1 MIKERNS
8 NFKQLLALLFVQTF
22 MVIPGFAQY
31 YQYVDPFIGSEGE
44 GNVFIGPS
52 CPFGMVKPGPD
63 ISKGSN
69 SGYVPDM
76 AKPIYGFSQVHVSG
90 TGGGPKY
97 GNIAIMPFAG
107 DFQAIKHESLRKY
120 EKATLGYYSVQ
131 LQQWNIKAEITTS
144 PRVSYY
150 RFQYAPGAGKAIKID
165 GGEFLGETSVPDGRE
180 AQQFVGSEVEVVND
194 STVRGY
200 SKIRGGWNNGKA
212 YTVYYTAVFSKP
224 FNRFVTWK
232 GDEQT
237 EGNHI
242 QVDEGKKTGIKLF
255 FEQPG
260 SDIIEVKMGISFISE
275 LKAAQNISKEI
286 PGWGFEQTLEQTRNR
301 WEDLL
306 KRIEIDKTASVEKKT
321 MFYTALYH
329 TMLMPVD
336 RTGENPLWENTTPY
350 YDDFYAIWDTYRSSG
365 PLITLISPAR
375 QADIVN
381 AMLQIYK
388 RDGYLPDARSG
399 NSNGRTQGG
408 SNGEVV
414 IADAYVKGLK
424 NINYYLGLE
433 SMLKDA
439 NIPPGGNEEQE
450 GRGGLVDYNT
460 LGYVSTNYVRSGNRT
475 LEYAF
480 NDYCIATV
488 AKGLGRNGEYYRFL
502 KKSDNW
508 QNLWRDMEDN
518 GARGFIMPKDA
529 AGRWVDSFSR
539 DVSNGRFT
547 RIPYT
552 PTAQDWPNCVCWWC
566 GFFYEANSW
575 EYSLS
580 IPHDV
585 AALVQKSGGPDAFKK
600 RLDILFD
607 KKFYNVGNEPSFLS
621 PLLYHWIGKPHLSS
635 DRVHQIVDEYF
646 TARRDGIPGNDDSGA
661 MSSWLA
667 FHLMGF
673 YPNAGQPYYLIN
685 TPFFEKTILHLEN
698 GKSFTLRT
706 INLSP
711 KNKYIKSATLNGKP
725 LEQAWF
731 EHKEMVEGGE
741 LVLTMDAMPSTVW
754 GIKSLPPSK
763 SDHN

>member
-1 MIKERNS
+1 MIQERII
-8 NFKQLLALLFVQTF
+8 LLKIITAFLFLAGTAFSVR
-22 MVIPGFAQY
+22 AQY
-31 YQYVDPFIGSEGE
+31 HRYVDPFIGSEGE

-69 SGYVPDM
+69 SGYVADM
-76 AKPIYGFSQVHVSG
+76 KRSIYGFSQVHVSG

-97 GNIAIMPFAG
+97 GNITVMPFSG
-107 DFQAIKHESLRKY
+107 EFGNIKHESLRSN

-131 LQQWNIKAEITTS
+131 LQKWNIKAEITTS

-150 RFQYAPGAGKAIKID
+150 RFQFAPGAAKAVKLD
-165 GGEFLGETSVPDGRE
+165 GGEFLGETPVPDARE

-194 STVRGY
+194 TTVRGF

-212 YTVYYTAVFSKP
+212 YTVFYTAVFSKP
-224 FNRFVTWK
+224 FSRFVTWR
-232 GDEQT
+232 GDEQSEAT
-237 EGNHI
+237 PV
-242 QVDEGKKTGIKLF
+242 QVDEGKKTGVKVF
-255 FEQPG
+255 FGPLNT
-260 SDIIEVKMGISFISE
+260 DIIEVKIGISFISE
-275 LKAAQNISKEI
+275 LKAAQNLSQEI
-286 PGWGFEQTLEQTRNR
+286 PGWGFEQTLENTRNR

-306 KRIEIDKTASVEKKT
+306 KRIEIDQAATVEKKT

-329 TMLMPVD
+329 TMLMPAD

-350 YDDFYAIWDTYRSSG
+350 YDDFYAVWDTYRSSS

-375 QADIVN
+375 QTDMVI

-388 RDGYLPDARSG
+388 RDGYLPEARSG
-399 NSNGRTQGG
+399 NSNGRVQGG
-408 SNGEVV
+408 SNCEVV
-414 IADAYVKGLK
+414 IADAYVKELK
-424 NINYYLGLE
+424 GVNYHLGLE
-433 SMLKDA
+433 AMLKDA

-450 GRGGLVDYNT
+450 GRGGLTDYNS
-460 LGYVSTNYVRSGNRT
+460 LGYVSTNFVRAGNRT
-475 LEYAF
+475 IEYAY
-480 NDYCIATV
+480 NDFCLAAV

-502 KKSDNW
+502 KQSDNW
-508 QNLWRDMEDN
+508 QNLWRDIHDN

-529 AGRWVDSFSR
+529 AGRWVDSFQC
-539 DVSNGRFT
+539 DVSNGRFS
-547 RIPYT
+547 RMAYT

-585 AALVQKSGGPDAFKK
+585 GALVKKSGGPEAFKK

-621 PLLYHWIGKPHLSS
+621 PLLYHWIGKPYLSS

-646 TARRDGIPGNDDSGA
+646 TAKRDGIPGNDDSGA

-667 FHLMGF
+667 FHMMGF
-673 YPNAGQPYYLIN
+673 YPNAGQPYYLVN
-685 TPFFEKTILHLEN
+685 TPYFEKTIIHLEN
-698 GKSFTLRT
+698 GKDFTIRAV
-706 INLSP
+706 NFSA

-731 EHKEMVEGGE
+731 THQEITDGGE
-741 LVLTMDAMPSTVW
+741 LVLTLDAVPSTAW
-754 GIKSLPPSK
+754 GTKTVPPSK
-763 SDHN
+763 SDQQ